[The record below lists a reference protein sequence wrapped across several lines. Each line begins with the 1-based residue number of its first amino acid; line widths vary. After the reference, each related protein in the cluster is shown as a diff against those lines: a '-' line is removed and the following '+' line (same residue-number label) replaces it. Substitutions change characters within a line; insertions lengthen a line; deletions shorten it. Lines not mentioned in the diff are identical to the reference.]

1 MSCYGTPSPDA
12 FALGFRSQAWALG
25 PCIVAP
31 KTGVAPVA
39 QGLMCDYTGDFDRY
53 HGPVRAPSSRHRHP
67 GGDPDAQEGDRAR
80 RQAVV
85 HGSRL
90 QAVAPNP
97 PAAVHDARAA
107 AHGAP
112 AAAHGAPAAAHTHTR
127 AVVHALSSHAQ
138 VRVRTHAHVKVR
150 RTFCR
155 SLLAQCSRVATHQVT
170 GNPLPLSDSSHL
182 GADRNSQGDPAEART
197 HSRAVGRDPVAGRG
211 QEEDRNIRPAA
222 DTQAE
227 DHTQV
232 GEARTQVG
240 EARTRAAVGAHPAR
254 PAEAMPLSM
263 HLLLPPSTTAQVL
276 YKSYKG
282 SAQHVI
288 LDPCHVILH
297 HVGAHGIRHPRHTRC
312 RRCTA
317 QIKLPEQA

>member
-1 MSCYGTPSPDA
+1 
-12 FALGFRSQAWALG
+12 
-25 PCIVAP
+25 
-31 KTGVAPVA
+31 
-39 QGLMCDYTGDFDRY
+39 
-53 HGPVRAPSSRHRHP
+53 
-67 GGDPDAQEGDRAR
+67 
-80 RQAVV
+80 
-85 HGSRL
+85 
-90 QAVAPNP
+90 
-97 PAAVHDARAA
+97 
-107 AHGAP
+107 
-112 AAAHGAPAAAHTHTR
+112 
-127 AVVHALSSHAQ
+127 
-138 VRVRTHAHVKVR
+138 
-150 RTFCR
+150 
-155 SLLAQCSRVATHQVT
+155 
-170 GNPLPLSDSSHL
+170 
-182 GADRNSQGDPAEART
+182 
-197 HSRAVGRDPVAGRG
+197 VGRDPVAGRG

-222 DTQAE
+222 D
-227 DHTQV
+227 
-232 GEARTQVG
+232 TQVG

>member
-1 MSCYGTPSPDA
+1 
-12 FALGFRSQAWALG
+12 
-25 PCIVAP
+25 
-31 KTGVAPVA
+31 
-39 QGLMCDYTGDFDRY
+39 MCDYTDDFDRY

-127 AVVHALSSHAQ
+127 AVVHA
-138 VRVRTHAHVKVR
+138 
-150 RTFCR
+150 
-155 SLLAQCSRVATHQVT
+155 
-170 GNPLPLSDSSHL
+170 L

-263 HLLLPPSTTAQVL
+263 HLLLPPSTTVPDYASL
-276 YKSYKG
+276 MPKCS
-282 SAQHVI
+282 
-288 LDPCHVILH
+288 
-297 HVGAHGIRHPRHTRC
+297 
-312 RRCTA
+312 
-317 QIKLPEQA
+317 E

>member
-1 MSCYGTPSPDA
+1 M
-12 FALGFRSQAWALG
+12 L
-25 PCIVAP
+25 
-31 KTGVAPVA
+31 
-39 QGLMCDYTGDFDRY
+39 
-53 HGPVRAPSSRHRHP
+53 
-67 GGDPDAQEGDRAR
+67 
-80 RQAVV
+80 
-85 HGSRL
+85 
-90 QAVAPNP
+90 
-97 PAAVHDARAA
+97 
-107 AHGAP
+107 
-112 AAAHGAPAAAHTHTR
+112 TR
-127 AVVHALSSHAQ
+127 
-138 VRVRTHAHVKVR
+138 
-150 RTFCR
+150 
-155 SLLAQCSRVATHQVT
+155 ATHQVT
-170 GNPLPLSDSSHL
+170 GNPLSDSSHL
-182 GADRNSQGDPAEART
+182 GAVRNSQGDPAEART
-197 HSRAVGRDPVAGRG
+197 HIRAVGRDPVAGRA

-227 DHTQV
+227 ARTQV

-297 HVGAHGIRHPRHTRC
+297 HVGAHGIRHQCHTRC

-317 QIKLPEQA
+317 QIKLPEQAERGR